1 MYQYLSY
8 FDLYSQQIF
17 GKPLEYDNL
26 VMTLSSSFFFCSYK
40 FNVSM
45 FLNSKKLLSGT
56 AREPVFFSSVLV
68 LQVLKAAQMQL
79 KTKLLLQN
87 L

>member
-17 GKPLEYDNL
+17 GKPLDYDNL
-26 VMTLSSSFFFCSYK
+26 VMTGSSFFFFCPYK

-45 FLNSKKLLSGT
+45 FLNSNETCFFFIGSCSSSFESGT
-56 AREPVFFSSVLV
+56 NA
-68 LQVLKAAQMQL
+68 
-79 KTKLLLQN
+79 TKN
-87 L
+87 KVTPTKFVEC

>member
-17 GKPLEYDNL
+17 GKPLDYDNL
-26 VMTLSSSFFFCSYK
+26 VMTGSSFFFFCSYK

-45 FLNSKKLLSGT
+45 FLNSNET
-56 AREPVFFSSVLV
+56 CFFSSVLV

>member
-17 GKPLEYDNL
+17 GKPLDYDNL
-26 VMTLSSSFFFCSYK
+26 VMTGSSFFFFCPYK
-40 FNVSM
+40 FNVSI
-45 FLNSKKLLSGT
+45 FLNSNET
-56 AREPVFFSSVLV
+56 CFFSSVLV
-68 LQVLKAAQMQL
+68 LQVFKAAQMQL